1 MYGYRKWEPNMNPN
15 SYSMTLSAAIYILQ
29 SLPSKHLWD
38 AKFDLDQNIE
48 SHSQF
53 HFQARP

>member
-1 MYGYRKWEPNMNPN
+1 MYPN

-38 AKFDLDQNIE
+38 AKFVLDQNIE